1 MGRNSLQFCTHPNL
15 ALLIW
20 NLSICVL
27 FTLQMLIDFYC
38 VDYGKRNVWD
48 GLIVHFEKEMY
59 LENARGKLCG
69 FTMA

>member
-1 MGRNSLQFCTHPNL
+1 
-15 ALLIW
+15 
-20 NLSICVL
+20 
-27 FTLQMLIDFYC
+27 MLIDFYC

-59 LENARGKLCG
+59 LENARGRLYG